1 MADGIEVR
9 IYNWVYVV
17 GMVPPLLIVVVFGP
31 YLFEQTGIYWLA
43 SFVATLIGLALFG
56 VALKG
61 FLHFGPILVVSDRGL
76 KICHPF
82 CNLGWV
88 EWKNILRLEIDGQ
101 VLLVDF
107 SKHFEGKKFL
117 WKSRISGGADVKV
130 PLSLMKGLNE
140 EELLEVLRNHLSSER
155 F

>member
-1 MADGIEVR
+1 MGNEIEVR

-17 GMVPPLLIVVVFGP
+17 GVVPPVFLIAVFAP
-31 YLFEQTGIYWLA
+31 YLFEQSGIYWLA
-43 SFVATLIGLALFG
+43 CLVVSFIGVALFG

-61 FLHFGPILVVSDRGL
+61 LLHFGPILVVSDRGL

-88 EWKNILRLEIDGQ
+88 QWKDILRLEINGRM
-101 VLLVDF
+101 LLVDF

-117 WKSRISGGADVKV
+117 RFSRIGGGADVKV
-130 PLSLMKGLNE
+130 PLSLIRGLSE